1 MPSSPPCA
9 QATGTRCACSVVRG
23 IVAMECLAKSM
34 QLRDA
39 VLWCFV
45 FVYLKNRRWEYISA
59 CGGKWWEYASALAGG
74 RGERARVYYEQLHI
88 KGLGWGQSE
97 CGRTKLAVT
106 PTARLDVLARPLAMR
121 SCAPLVP
128 GERIARFADIPHTC
142 CLFPFFHLSHTLGSS
157 AHACVAER

>member
-45 FVYLKNRRWEYISA
+45 FVYLKNRRWEY
-59 CGGKWWEYASALAGG
+59 ASALAGANG
-74 RGERARVYYEQLHI
+74 GSMRLRSRVEGESERECITNNSISRV
-88 KGLGWGQSE
+88 
-97 CGRTKLAVT
+97 
-106 PTARLDVLARPLAMR
+106 
-121 SCAPLVP
+121 
-128 GERIARFADIPHTC
+128 
-142 CLFPFFHLSHTLGSS
+142 
-157 AHACVAER
+157 